1 MVFNA
6 PEERNASRT
15 FMWSLRSESL
25 SLTYSHRHTPDICAK
40 RLEVFSANYEK
51 LLYGDQRCSLAMNC
65 LQRVLK
71 DAIIKAMMTKEEH
84 EDEDNPSEQW
94 GTRSLRLVFVFVHI
108 SSEPCKYFPMCNSNF
123 KYYFTS
129 SNVMHSLNAVLLC
142 FQLREEGWE
151 TPQRWYFLT
160 RYSTKRTMSSLVGA
174 STIPRRRI
182 QKHLDEPAWAANLSS
197 FILMAWGISC
207 GTCDPLDSICIPH
220 PI

>member
-1 MVFNA
+1 MVFNP

-51 LLYGDQRCSLAMNC
+51 LPYGDQRWSLAMNC

-129 SNVMHSLNAVLLC
+129 SNVMHSLNAVLC
-142 FQLREEGWE
+142 FQLREEGWQ
-151 TPQRWYFLT
+151 TP
-160 RYSTKRTMSSLVGA
+160 
-174 STIPRRRI
+174 
-182 QKHLDEPAWAANLSS
+182 
-197 FILMAWGISC
+197 
-207 GTCDPLDSICIPH
+207 
-220 PI
+220 

>member
-1 MVFNA
+1 MKFEIGKSFTHLFTQTHTWYLCQTKYFPPIMKNY
-6 PEERNASRT
+6 
-15 FMWSLRSESL
+15 LR
-25 SLTYSHRHTPDICAK
+25 
-40 RLEVFSANYEK
+40 
-51 LLYGDQRCSLAMNC
+51 DQRWSLAMNC

-71 DAIIKAMMTKEEH
+71 DAIIKAMMTKEKH

-94 GTRSLRLVFVFVHI
+94 GTRSLRLVFVYVHI
-108 SSEPCKYFPMCNSNF
+108 SNEPCKYFPMCNSDF

-142 FQLREEGWE
+142 FQLREEGWQ

-182 QKHLDEPAWAANLSS
+182 QKHLDEPAWAASLSS